1 MWESFLAG
9 NFSMT
14 DNVALSLWRLSAG
27 NAFTAG
33 QLRWCTHTENTAW
46 AAFQSMLWHHWP
58 TQQNYFQSR
67 VCVCVCVCVHLC
79 VCVGVTCRCVC
90 VHAHALIDVKCLLAR
105 RSPPT
110 SADHSSSGRPPLLSS
125 GHMEKWEIIRGGDI
139 VKWKSIDE
147 VGSTVAHERGGEWGN
162 GEPSSFSESQES
174 ERGMWRWGLYRSP

>member
-125 GHMEKWEIIRGGDI
+125 GHMEKWEIIRGGGHC
-139 VKWKSIDE
+139 E
-147 VGSTVAHERGGEWGN
+147 VEKY
-162 GEPSSFSESQES
+162 
-174 ERGMWRWGLYRSP
+174 RWGRKYSGTWKRRRVRRWWTIEL